1 MPLLVTGADSPLG
14 IAVLNY
20 VEGQGIEVVGTIRS
34 GKKLTRNSRTTEIL
48 HLDLEHPELSSLKDR
63 GIDAVIHIAAA
74 NEGRAEELIT
84 LNGIGTWRLTQQLK
98 LINAKRVIHVSS
110 MSVYGNVEESVVD
123 ANTPIR
129 HQSAYGASKWLAE
142 CVLCSTSNEISAV
155 SIRAPAIVG
164 IASRRNFLASL
175 VDKML
180 KGEDYIELSNPNF
193 MFNNMIHTENFAE
206 FLILL
211 AINQLDDYRAFP
223 IGCSSPMPLKELVD
237 VIAGAVNYSGSIN
250 WISYSKKPFQI
261 NSNVA
266 VLIGFDQPTTM
277 ETLERWLRDV
287 QGSPQNL

>member
-63 GIDAVIHIAAA
+63 EFDAVIHIAAA
-74 NEGRAEELIT
+74 NEGRAEDLIT

-164 IASRRNFLASL
+164 IASRRNFLANL
-175 VDKML
+175 ADKML
-180 KGEDYIELSNPNF
+180 KEEDYIELSNPNF

-206 FLILL
+206 FLIFL
-211 AINQLDDYRAFP
+211 AMNRLDEYKAFP
-223 IGCSSPMPLKELVD
+223 VGCSSPIPLKDIVGI
-237 VIAGAVNYSGSIN
+237 IASALNYAGSIK
-250 WISYSKKPFQI
+250 WIESSKEPFQI
-261 NSNVA
+261 DSSLA
-266 VLIGFDQPTTM
+266 VEYGFKQPS
-277 ETLERWLRDV
+277 TLATVRRWV
-287 QGSPQNL
+287 QDLVNKDGQ